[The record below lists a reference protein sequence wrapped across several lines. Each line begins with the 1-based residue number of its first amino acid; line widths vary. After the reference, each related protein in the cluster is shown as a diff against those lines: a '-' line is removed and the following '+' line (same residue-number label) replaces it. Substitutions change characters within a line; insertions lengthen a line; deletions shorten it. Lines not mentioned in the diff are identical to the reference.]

1 MNYILCNIGNIP
13 EHLKISI
20 NCILSIDSNAKVY
33 LISDKNIKN
42 PLITSVNFNDFE
54 DLQDL
59 KKEFFQYYK
68 DSGFSSEK
76 YPVFYTSLLRVFML
90 QKVSVVQNLKS
101 FVHFDNDVS
110 IYMPYEKIKDQFSNS
125 QINITQVSS
134 KDLVF
139 GYSFFPNQDLI
150 SQLTKKLKRLIS
162 EEFYSNHYYRGGPLN
177 EMRSL
182 GIINKLEEGFFNI
195 LPSLPYL
202 SKNDILFDPS
212 SFGQYLN
219 GMHHRRGNYIFRRR
233 QVNPNEI
240 IGSEIT
246 SKRLKPVFKDNK
258 PKVIENKKSFE
269 IANLH
274 IHSKNLKRFL
284 PANYKEH
291 VNF

>member
-13 EHLKISI
+13 EHLKIHQLH
-20 NCILSIDSNAKVY
+20 LSIDSNAV
-33 LISDKNIKN
+33 LFNIRQEYKN

-76 YPVFYTSLLRVFML
+76 YPVFYTSLLRVFVL

-162 EEFYSNHYYRGGPLN
+162 EEF
-177 EMRSL
+177 
-182 GIINKLEEGFFNI
+182 
-195 LPSLPYL
+195 
-202 SKNDILFDPS
+202 
-212 SFGQYLN
+212 
-219 GMHHRRGNYIFRRR
+219 
-233 QVNPNEI
+233 
-240 IGSEIT
+240 T
-246 SKRLKPVFKDNK
+246 
-258 PKVIENKKSFE
+258 
-269 IANLH
+269 
-274 IHSKNLKRFL
+274 
-284 PANYKEH
+284 
-291 VNF
+291 